1 MHYKLDQKDKD
12 ILELLQVNSKITVKE
27 LALKVNLSTTPVFE
41 RIKRLEKEGIIRG
54 YMAHLDKEKLGYDLT
69 VFCQVS
75 LKTHTE
81 KLIHDFEQAIKN
93 MPEVVEAYHIAG
105 NFDYLLKVIAH
116 NNKQYH
122 QFIIETLSKLDMIST
137 LQSNFVMFETK
148 KRSAYNVKLIE

>member
-1 MHYKLDQKDKD
+1 MPYKLDQKDKD

-27 LALKVNLSTTPVFE
+27 LALRVNLSPTPVFE

-81 KLIHDFEQAIKN
+81 KLIQDFEQAIKN

-122 QFIIETLSKLDMIST
+122 QFIIETLSKLDMISN

-148 KRSAYNVKLIE
+148 KRSAYNIEV

>member
-1 MHYKLDQKDKD
+1 MPYKLDQKDKD

-27 LALKVNLSTTPVFE
+27 LALKVNLSPTPVFE

-81 KLIHDFEQAIKN
+81 KLIQDFEKAIKN

-122 QFIIETLSKLDMIST
+122 QFIIKTLSKLDMISN

-148 KRSAYNVKLIE
+148 KRSAYKIEV

>member
-1 MHYKLDQKDKD
+1 MSYKLDRKDKD

-27 LALKVNLSTTPVFE
+27 LALKVHLSPTPVFE

-122 QFIIETLSKLDMIST
+122 QFIIETLSKLDMISN

-148 KRSAYNVKLIE
+148 KRSAYKIEV